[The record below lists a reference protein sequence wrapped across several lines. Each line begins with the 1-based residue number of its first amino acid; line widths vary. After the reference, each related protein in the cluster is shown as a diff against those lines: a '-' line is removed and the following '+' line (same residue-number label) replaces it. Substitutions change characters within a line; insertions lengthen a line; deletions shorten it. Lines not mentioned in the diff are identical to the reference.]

1 MDSGVPSTPFFVN
14 SGLEQAWCFIT
25 YCFPRRSEHEPFNLA
40 GGDYTIKDFGQLYE
54 FYLREH
60 IPKCLEMGGE
70 VVLVFGTEAKESFQ
84 ELLWEGPNNCKDA
97 QCPNIIHGKVLLDV
111 EVVTY
116 SNSKLVLKNLGS
128 RHSPDDIR
136 HVIIYVPDPCP
147 FIENIP
153 LSRQPIPTT
162 PWAMKTSAPIDFAAL
177 LIGEELPHSFVW
189 RAPSPVFGY

>member
-1 MDSGVPSTPFFVN
+1 
-14 SGLEQAWCFIT
+14 
-25 YCFPRRSEHEPFNLA
+25 
-40 GGDYTIKDFGQLYE
+40 
-54 FYLREH
+54 
-60 IPKCLEMGGE
+60 MGGE

-84 ELLWEGPNNCKDA
+84 ELLWEEPNKDA

-116 SNSKLVLKNLGS
+116 SNSKLVLKNPRS
-128 RHSPDDIR
+128 QHSPDDIR

-153 LSRQPIPTT
+153 LRRPDRHPIPPT
-162 PWAMKTSAPIDFAAL
+162 PWAMKTSASIDYAAL

-189 RAPSPVFGY
+189 RAPSPVFDRY